1 MVAPEETEALA
12 RLARLSLSDAERET
26 FPGQLARIL
35 AYIDT
40 LAQVDVEGVDEY
52 VGEQD
57 ALDLRDDEV
66 GPMLSADEALS
77 GVPAA
82 RDGHVVVP
90 KFKED

>member
-40 LAQVDVEGVDEY
+40 LAQVDVDGVEEY
-52 VGEQD
+52 VGDQD
-57 ALDLRDDEV
+57 ALALRDDVV
-66 GPMLSADEALS
+66 GPMLNAEEALA
-77 GVPAA
+77 GAPAT